1 MVSKVQKDATCVKDL
16 QSDLLLG
23 VLNRIRAVADVTANS
38 EGEVATDS
46 S

>member
-16 QSDLLLG
+16 QRDLLLG
-23 VLNRIRAVADVTANS
+23 VLNRIRAVADVTANG